1 MISFDACA
9 YNKLRLEANCV
20 LKLAYLFALLSS
32 SSSSFFF
39 FNVLAKYGNR
49 LDL

>member
-1 MISFDACA
+1 MISFGACA

-32 SSSSFFF
+32 SSFIFF